1 LKKKLFLLLAGAVIS
16 SMVLGGCNNKANDND
31 NRDNS
36 PLRINNPMNPQDD
49 RNFDN
54 DFNRNDINDDN
65 MIDRDNDLNNNDI
78 NNNYRAPSKDKNTDT
93 DKDII
98 KDSNTKHE
106 DIIEDDID
114 RNDRDNLDE

>member
-31 NRDNS
+31 NRDNT
-36 PLRINNPMNPQDD
+36 PLRINNPMNPPYD
-49 RNFDN
+49 RNIDN
-54 DFNRNDINDDN
+54 DIDRNNNNDNN
-65 MIDRDNDLNNNDI
+65 MMDRDNDLNDNNI

-98 KDSNTKHE
+98 NDRNTKHE
-106 DIIEDDID
+106 DIMEDDID
-114 RNDRDNLDE
+114 RNDRDNLDK